1 MNNSIPSFTFL
12 SEGDRMACH
21 PAGEHIVVAGKER
34 ETNSLRVEIY
44 NKDGEFKRTIQLDDV
59 KLNWIEGITA
69 TMQGHIAVAV
79 GNVVGTG
86 RIVVL

>member
-1 MNNSIPSFTFL
+1 MDNSIPSFTFL

-59 KLNWIEGITA
+59 KLKWNEGITA